1 MIPAVGTPFLSINNT
16 PCYMLQVCPIN
27 PEERNGGKERGIGRE
42 RMESEM
48 PRWQEVSALW
58 LSAREN
64 DGKGDEAGVTF
75 EASRERKRARDKSQF
90 AVRQDS

>member
-1 MIPAVGTPFLSINNT
+1 
-16 PCYMLQVCPIN
+16 
-27 PEERNGGKERGIGRE
+27 
-42 RMESEM
+42 M